1 MYMRIDSG
9 VRAILQNQI
18 DVLAQIIDAGVK
30 ELRSL
35 CLANKIEVETH
46 ENSKDEVEKALK
58 VLNNAKN
65 KLVTK

>member
-46 ENSKDEVEKALK
+46 
-58 VLNNAKN
+58 
-65 KLVTK
+65 